1 MGIPL
6 NWAHGEQLMTVR
18 SLYLPLGLAA
28 LPAMLAGCAGEAP
41 TTPAAD
47 RVAAPAFARMPGDP
61 GAASGRQFFMVKL
74 DPLAESGSRGMVH
87 IDVVGGYLRVRIH
100 SNGVE
105 PGEHIPQHIH
115 ANSGCAVPGDP
126 VINLDAGLTLT
137 NAESP
142 PVGGAFPVAS
152 GDGVIN
158 YEASRSLADLRAAWN
173 SAKGT
178 SLQTD
183 AELLAQLDLANRNV
197 HEHVAFGPPF
207 PAVNC
212 GPIDQVN

>member
-1 MGIPL
+1 
-6 NWAHGEQLMTVR
+6 MTSR
-18 SLYLPLGLAA
+18 SLLYPMSFALL
-28 LPAMLAGCAGEAP
+28 LPAAAISCAGDSP
-41 TTPAAD
+41 TTPESAQL
-47 RVAAPAFARMPGDP
+47 VAAPEFARMPGAP
-61 GAASGRQFFMVKL
+61 GAASGREFYMVKL
-74 DPLAESGSRGMVH
+74 EPAPGHDARGMGH

-115 ANSGCAVPGDP
+115 ANTGCAVPGDP

-137 NAESP
+137 NIESP
-142 PVGGAFPVAS
+142 PTGAAFPVANE
-152 GDGVIN
+152 DGVLK
-158 YEASRSLADLRAAWN
+158 YEATRSLADLRAAWN
-173 SAKGT
+173 AGKGT

-183 AELLAQLDLANRNV
+183 AELLALLDLDNRNI

-212 GPIDQVN
+212 GPMERVN